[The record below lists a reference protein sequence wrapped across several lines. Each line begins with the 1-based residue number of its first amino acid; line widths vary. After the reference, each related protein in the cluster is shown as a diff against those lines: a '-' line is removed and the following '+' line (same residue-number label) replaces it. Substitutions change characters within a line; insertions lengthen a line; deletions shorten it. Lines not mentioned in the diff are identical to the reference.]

1 MADEPNKIPRPL
13 NILVVDDERRFRDV
27 VAARLD
33 RAGFRVETAQDG
45 ATALAELQ
53 KRKFDLVVLDIVM
66 PGMSGFDVLR
76 EVRSRDAETKII
88 MLSILRQ
95 EEDLRLARELGASE
109 CFAKL
114 SPTFMDEVAN
124 YAEQLSFQ

>member
-1 MADEPNKIPRPL
+1 MADNLTKIPRPL
-13 NILVVDDERRFRDV
+13 NILVVDDDERFRSV
-27 VAARLD
+27 VASHLD
-33 RAGFRVETAQDG
+33 KAGFFVKTAQDG

-53 KRKFDLVVLDIVM
+53 QKKFDLVVLDIVM

-76 EVRSRDAETKII
+76 EIRSKDIKTKII

-95 EEDLRLARELGASE
+95 EEDMWLAKELGASE

-114 SPTFMDEVAN
+114 SHDFIDKVVE
-124 YAEQLSFQ
+124 YAEQLSLR